1 MKNLAKRIP
10 VPNLIIPNILIN
22 PSPSEMLYMRL
33 MSIPWMCYGLE
44 DGNYYDNKKVE
55 IAINI
60 ADEMFYY
67 P

>member
-1 MKNLAKRIP
+1 MNLAKQIP
-10 VPNLIIPNILIN
+10 VPNLIIPDILIN
-22 PSPSEMLYMRL
+22 PTIQEMISMRL
-33 MSIPWMCYGLE
+33 MSIPWMCYDLE